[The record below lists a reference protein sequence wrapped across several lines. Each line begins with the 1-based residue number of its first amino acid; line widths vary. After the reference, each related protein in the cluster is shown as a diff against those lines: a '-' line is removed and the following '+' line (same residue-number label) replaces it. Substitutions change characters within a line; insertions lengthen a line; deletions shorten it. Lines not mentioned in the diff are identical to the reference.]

1 MKLNFLQDVL
11 VLPASVL
18 TYTEASP
25 EALRVLLWLSSDLT
39 LADKTAQLAKLADTT
54 PAKAV
59 AAIEYWCQKGVLSAE
74 AKALP
79 VMAQPAETPQPAK
92 KKLLRRADELPNY
105 TSTELAALL
114 EKRES
119 VRLLIDEAQQILGKI
134 FNMSE
139 VNIMVGMLDY
149 LGMSE
154 ECILLLLAHCKKIGK
169 VNLRAIEK
177 YAYPLVERGITTTEL
192 LEEELRTVEA
202 LHSFEGEVRKLF
214 GMKSRAL
221 TSREDKMLRAWVG
234 FGYDIEIV
242 RRAYE
247 LTVAATGDASLP
259 YANSILERWNSEGLK
274 TAEEIDSAI
283 ARESEA
289 RAKQKGAKGKA
300 QESGTL
306 GNSFDTDDY
315 FEAALKRSFRETF
328 ADDAHDSSKS

>member
-1 MKLNFLQDVL
+1 MKLNFKQDVL

-18 TYTEASP
+18 TCTDATP
-25 EALRVLLWLSSDLT
+25 ESLRVLLWLASDLS
-39 LADKTAQLAKLADTT
+39 LAPKTAQLAKLADTT
-54 PAKAV
+54 VEGAE
-59 AAIEYWCQKGVLSAE
+59 AAIDYWCNKGVLCAE
-74 AKALP
+74 DQAVPA
-79 VMAQPAETPQPAK
+79 MATPTPAPQPAP

-105 TSTELAALL
+105 TSVELAALL

-154 ECILLLLAHCKKIGK
+154 ECILLLLAHCKRIGK

-202 LHSFEGEVRKLF
+202 LHSFEGQIRTLF

-221 TSREDKMLRAWVG
+221 TSRESKMLRAWVG

-247 LTVAATGDASLP
+247 LTVTATGDASLP
-259 YANSILERWNSEGLK
+259 YTNSILERWNAEGLK
-274 TAEEIDSAI
+274 TAEEIDASI
-283 ARESEA
+283 ERESEA
-289 RAKQKGAKGKA
+289 RSKQKGKKGKP

-315 FEAALKRSFRETF
+315 FEAALKRSFRQSLSDEESE
-328 ADDAHDSSKS
+328 SSKS